1 MDPSRPN
8 RILED
13 WTAVASEARRPSAA
27 PRPVVVRSGLPG
39 ATLAGASLIVV
50 GLFVAGVLL
59 GRPAADDTVGSSP
72 SPEGSVASAPAPS
85 ASGGFC
91 QPQDV
96 DARITLWEGAAG
108 SRIATVEMTN
118 TGSKTCELETM
129 ARPQLVNGRGA
140 VLIDGATP
148 HGSASIPF
156 APGDVV
162 KTLVRASNYCRPA
175 PEPPVTVAFI
185 TSYEALFVATALSPG
200 DTTLPPCNGAPGSAG
215 SIEMQPWA
223 R

>member
-1 MDPSRPN
+1 MDPSRSK

-59 GRPAADDTVGSSP
+59 GRPAPDDTVGSSP

-91 QPQDV
+91 RPEDV

-108 SRIATVEMTN
+108 SRIATVELTN

-140 VLIDGATP
+140 VLIDGSAP
-148 HGSASIPF
+148 HGSASIKF

-175 PEPPVTVAFI
+175 PEPPVTVDFI
-185 TSYEALFVATALSPG
+185 TSYEAMFVATALSPE
-200 DTTLPPCNGAPGSAG
+200 DATLPPCNGAPGSAG